1 MYAKSSSTPFYH
13 LLTEGKELTLC
24 GRSVVPI
31 VIDRPAKTSSLH
43 LTSDRPTDL
52 ELCKECARIDQDQ
65 ASDEILG

>member
-13 LLTEGKELTLC
+13 LLTKSKELTLC

-43 LTSDRPTDL
+43 LTSDRPTDR
-52 ELCKECARIDQDQ
+52 ELCKECAKIDEDQ
-65 ASDEILG
+65 LSGETLS